1 MPENSIE
8 ACATSVH
15 LVPVLRCFE
24 PTKESI
30 NMYQHSA
37 LCAIFECTT
46 AYFTDFQPTE
56 QPPKR

>member
-1 MPENSIE
+1 
-8 ACATSVH
+8 
-15 LVPVLRCFE
+15 LRCFE

-56 QPPKR
+56 QPHKR